1 MAFKLKPTYVVAA
14 FLGFSTFPV
23 VASAIPLPA
32 AAIPSSVSRA
42 PQDIETAQTRQ
53 PNLEK
58 GAMAT
63 PSYQA
68 APTSPGAEKVTF
80 VLKKL
85 VISGSTIYGNQALE
99 QEFSRF
105 IGKKISLATL
115 QQITNAITLQ
125 YRKDGYILSK
135 AIIPA
140 QKIDNGV
147 VQLQVIEGY
156 IAGVEIQ
163 GNAKGARPLL
173 EAYGK
178 RIEADYPL
186 NIKALER
193 FALLANDIPGMNVK
207 TILQPLPPGVAATKG
222 GVNLVFIPAQ
232 STASGYVS
240 YDNRGTKFLG
250 PNEFSAGAS
259 VNSIFRPG
267 DQTGFQGVM
276 TKTTNELQYL
286 NVYTRQPLGSNGV
299 TLNVSGS
306 VSHTEPGFTLKQ
318 FGIKGNSSEVTTT
331 LNAPVIRSRQQNL
344 FLTGTFD
351 YLDNS
356 SSQTELLG
364 SDISDQNLYTDHVR
378 SLRLGANYYLNDRFA
393 GMNQFGL
400 QVSKGLPV
408 LGSSP
413 SDSSHLSRIDGD
425 PQYTKLN
432 ANISRLQVLPHSFSI
447 YTGVIGQYGFNPL
460 LSAEQFSYGGSQY
473 GQAFDPS
480 EITGDKGVAA
490 KAELRYDQTPNWRF
504 LNTLEYFGGYDIGK
518 VWNIEPESVNGL
530 PKEQSGASVYGGLRT
545 TFNQF
550 VSGNVEIAQ
559 PLTRLVATENGGRGG
574 KAPRIFFSVTL
585 SGDTPASVPTANTT
599 TTAAEQQQGK
609 AADTA
614 PTGYANG
621 SATNGPDAQWAAAQ

>member
-23 VASAIPLPA
+23 MASAASITAADLPGSVTRAQQDLKA
-32 AAIPSSVSRA
+32 AQQVAPPSM
-42 PQDIETAQTRQ
+42 
-53 PNLEK
+53 EK

-63 PSYQA
+63 PAYQA
-68 APTSPGAEKVTF
+68 APTSPGADKVTF

-156 IAGVEIQ
+156 IANVEIQ

-178 RIEADYPL
+178 QIEAHYPL
-186 NIKALER
+186 NIKTLER

-207 TILQPLPPGVAATKG
+207 TILQPLPEGVAATKG

-250 PNEFSAGAS
+250 PNEISAGAS

-267 DQTGFQGVM
+267 DQTGFQGVV
-276 TKTTNELQYL
+276 TKTTHELQYL
-286 NVYTRQPLGSNGV
+286 NVYTRQPLGSNGM

-306 VSHTEPGFTLKQ
+306 VSHTEPGFTLKP
-318 FGIKGNSSEVTTT
+318 FGIKGNSSEVTAT
-331 LNAPVIRSRQQNL
+331 LNAPVIRSREQNL

-351 YLDNS
+351 YLDNA
-356 SSQTELLG
+356 SSQTILPTG
-364 SDISDQNLYTDHVR
+364 DIPDQNLYTDHIR
-378 SLRLGANYYLNDRFA
+378 SIRLGANYYLNDHLG

-413 SDSSHLSRIDGD
+413 SDSPHLSRIDGD

-432 ANISRLQVLPHSFSI
+432 GNISRLQVLPHSFSI
-447 YTGVIGQYGFNPL
+447 LTGVVGQYGFNPL

-473 GQAFDPS
+473 GQAYDPS
-480 EITGDKGVAA
+480 EITGDRGVAA
-490 KAELRYDQTPNWRF
+490 KAELRYDQSPEWRF
-504 LNTLEYFGGYDIGK
+504 LNSLEYFAGYDIGK

-545 TFNQF
+545 NFNKYI
-550 VSGNVEIAQ
+550 SGSVEIAQ
-559 PLTRLVATENGGRGG
+559 PLTRQVATENGGNGG
-574 KAPRIFFSVTL
+574 KAPRIFFSMTL
-585 SGDTPASVPTANTT
+585 SGDTPASVPTTASAVANQ
-599 TTAAEQQQGK
+599 EQGVATNQ
-609 AADTA
+609 A